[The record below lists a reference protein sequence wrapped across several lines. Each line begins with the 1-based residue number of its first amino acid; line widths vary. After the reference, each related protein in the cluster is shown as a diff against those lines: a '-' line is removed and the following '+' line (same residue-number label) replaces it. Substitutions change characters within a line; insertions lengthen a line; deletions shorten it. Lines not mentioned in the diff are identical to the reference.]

1 MMDNAVYART
11 AEDVAA
17 LGPTPP
23 SSPSIQAEGGAME
36 VTSSTA
42 DEERPAPKPEDHSA
56 PADVEEVGGEVF
68 SVDEQHEQ
76 LLVSPASS
84 VCVPMAESLDDA
96 DETTVAEQPAQEPQ
110 PIKKRPVGPM
120 LEQQR
125 AAPFKSL
132 ADALGSLG
140 LQKVH
145 TETGGINCCQIYSF
159 LISSGKMHPKQQ
171 TIGYASTNLVSA
183 CNVCLVCSLD
193 AVRAWQGCFL
203 QGECAPT

>member
-1 MMDNAVYART
+1 MLPSTSSIIVVDASSG
-11 AEDVAA
+11 DFSCF
-17 LGPTPP
+17 PTPP
-23 SSPSIQAEGGAME
+23 GSPRPSPREHDTEDNVQAQESSSDAQSALPVAVLCEEEGADATLVSIGDETVHAAG
-36 VTSSTA
+36 TSSTA
-42 DEERPAPKPEDHSA
+42 GDATNAADASSA
-56 PADVEEVGGEVF
+56 PA
-68 SVDEQHEQ
+68 SRI
-76 LLVSPASS
+76 
-84 VCVPMAESLDDA
+84 
-96 DETTVAEQPAQEPQ
+96 TQPL
-110 PIKKRPVGPM
+110 KKRPVGPM